1 MKKLGSL
8 IVLIASLAPPV
19 ACGTAYFAPPG
30 TIAVKVVDAKMTPL
44 PGVTV
49 TLAAERS
56 DGSFKPVA
64 KVTPASG
71 LVTFKSV
78 PEGRYRL
85 AFELSGFFKTTFSDV
100 PVVTDEHRNPH
111 LKNPIVVVLTSG
123 PVFTDRVR

>member
-1 MKKLGSL
+1 MKKLASL
-8 IVLIASLAPPV
+8 IMLMASLAPSV

-30 TIAVKVVDAKMTPL
+30 TIAVKVVDVKMTPL

-49 TLAAERS
+49 TLAGDEPDS
-56 DGSFKPVA
+56 SFEAVVQ
-64 KVTPASG
+64 VTPASG

-100 PVVTDEHRNPH
+100 PVVTDEHGNPH

-123 PVFTDRVR
+123 PVFTDRAR